1 MAESERL
8 KGNRSP
14 VTDYKIGNGGVKDLF
29 KYLMGDSATRKSM
42 KVVKTR
48 NGKTTVVRNGN
59 QKDVIGDNVRKVV
72 VNSSNDVSRMAGERA
87 RNIQR
92 NMAARMN
99 QRVEPARV
107 TGEDQTNRMR
117 MMATYPGVV
126 QDDRGPTAMVEPVVV
141 ENLPPTIEADEGPI
155 KVRPQQGYDRLAMRG
170 ENVVARSGS
179 RRRAPVESYQRGE
192 PTIRVPQNQDAYAGD
207 PEFDIFMTPPGGGMA
222 YGGQVKPKKKKK
234 KKLAK
239 GGKVSSYNY

>member
-48 NGKTTVVRNGN
+48 GGKTTVVRNGN

-72 VNSSNDVSRMAGERA
+72 VNSSNDVSRMAGNRA

-117 MMATYPGVV
+117 MMATYPGAGAV
-126 QDDRGPTAMVEPVVV
+126 QDDRGPTAMVEPVDVQ
-141 ENLPPTIEADEGPI
+141 ELPPTIEASEGPMR
-155 KVRPQQGYDRLAMRG
+155 VRPQQGYDRLAMRG
-170 ENVVARSGS
+170 ENVVARSGP

-192 PTIRVPQNQDAYAGD
+192 PTIRVQQNPNAYAGD
-207 PEFDIFMTPPGGGMA
+207 PNFFGDDQVGFNMGG
-222 YGGQVKPKKKKK
+222 YVKPKKKKK

>member
-8 KGNRSP
+8 KGSRSP
-14 VTDYKIGNGGVKDLF
+14 VTDYKIGNGGVRDLF

-87 RNIQR
+87 QRIQ
-92 NMAARMN
+92 NEMAANMGT
-99 QRVEPARV
+99 VTPRV
-107 TGEDQTNRMR
+107 TGEDVTNRLREQTMVNYNTQDQD
-117 MMATYPGVV
+117 APIHLTA
-126 QDDRGPTAMVEPVVV
+126 DDRPM
-141 ENLPPTIEADEGPI
+141 
-155 KVRPQQGYDRLAMRG
+155 KVRPQRGYDNLSMRG
-170 ENVVARSGS
+170 ENVIYRAGP
-179 RRRAPVESYQRGE
+179 RRRGNVEPYQRGE
-192 PTIRVPQNQDAYAGD
+192 PTIRVDDAPPAPTIPDDIPSSAYDGD

-222 YGGQVKPKKKKK
+222 YGGKVKTKKKRKK
-234 KKLAK
+234 KVKRTY
-239 GGKVSSYNY
+239 GKSYNY

>member
-72 VNSSNDVSRMAGERA
+72 VNSSNDVSRMAGDRA

-117 MMATYPGVV
+117 MMATYPGAV
-126 QDDRGPTAMVEPVVV
+126 QDDRGPTAMVEPVDVQ
-141 ENLPPTIEADEGPI
+141 ELPEAPMMSPMMSEEEL
-155 KVRPQQGYDRLAMRG
+155 QARLDAKNPDSEILKER
-170 ENVVARSGS
+170 
-179 RRRAPVESYQRGE
+179 
-192 PTIRVPQNQDAYAGD
+192 TIRVRDGSP
-207 PEFDIFMTPPGGGMA
+207 PEYRAREGFPPEYSMGSDTIGKFYMGGK
-222 YGGQVKPKKKKK
+222 VKTKKKKK

-239 GGKVSSYNY
+239 GGKVTSYNY